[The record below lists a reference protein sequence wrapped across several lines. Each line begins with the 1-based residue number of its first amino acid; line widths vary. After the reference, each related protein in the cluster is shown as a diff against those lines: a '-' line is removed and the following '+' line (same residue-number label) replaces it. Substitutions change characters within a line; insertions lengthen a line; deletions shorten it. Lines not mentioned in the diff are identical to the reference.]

1 MDYLILLL
9 IFVGLMYITTSY
21 TAYREIREKNLKVAF
36 NWYNVFFFLFTP
48 VSVSIIHLKMAYGFY
63 REGRK
68 KEAKLLF
75 ALATFKISSGI
86 AIYLEFMVHS
96 SIVDAV
102 YAKNQKKMAVAKEAR
117 KISKETLKWGNLKES
132 IKNPLDYLDAVFK
145 PA

>member
-1 MDYLILLL
+1 MDYLILMLL
-9 IFVGLMYITTSY
+9 IVILAYLATSY
-21 TAYREIREKNLKVAF
+21 SAYREIREKNLKVGF
-36 NWYNVFFFLFTP
+36 TIHNVIFFLVIP
-48 VSVSIIHLKMAYGFY
+48 ISVSIIHLKMTY
-63 REGRK
+63 RFLKEGRK

-75 ALATFKISSGI
+75 SLATFKISSGI

-102 YAKNQKKMAVAKEAR
+102 YAKNQKKIAVAKEAK

-145 PA
+145 LA